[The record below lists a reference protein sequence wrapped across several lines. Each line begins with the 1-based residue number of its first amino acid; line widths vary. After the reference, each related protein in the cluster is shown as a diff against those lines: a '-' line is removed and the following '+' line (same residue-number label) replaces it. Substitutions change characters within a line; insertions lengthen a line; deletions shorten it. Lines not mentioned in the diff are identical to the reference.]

1 MLAVD
6 HIFIY
11 GFVSLISVVT
21 GNGNL
26 LHFKSISRR
35 RREADF
41 IVKGHKPVLLSG
53 PAYVVSGPR
62 FVVILL

>member
-1 MLAVD
+1 M
-6 HIFIY
+6 
-11 GFVSLISVVT
+11 VT

-41 IVKGHKPVLLSG
+41 TYPTKTPVLLSG

-62 FVVILL
+62 FVVIGLI